1 LVVVDEGLISWVG
14 TADLVKVVVFV
25 DVLLAVVLKLG
36 NNTEPSKCLPFSKL
50 GDINVEFCDDIKILL
65 FIINKIKIIFF
76 NIYINIYNNF
86 SLNFKN
92 LLSFDF

>member
-1 LVVVDEGLISWVG
+1 MGRVG
-14 TADLVKVVVFV
+14 TADLVKVVVLV

-36 NNTEPSKCLPFSKL
+36 NNTIPSNFLPFSKF

-65 FIINKIKIIFF
+65 FTNNKVKIIFF

-92 LLSFDF
+92 LLLLDF